1 MINIEKDEPKKK
13 ENETPKSCKKCG
25 ASNVQLYQY
34 DMCKDCLSDWFKKI
48 KIGLKEAE
56 VHHYV

>member
-13 ENETPKSCKKCG
+13 ENEYSKSCKKCG

-34 DMCKDCLSDWFKKI
+34 DLCKDCLSDWFDEIRKD
-48 KIGLKEAE
+48 LKEAK
-56 VHHYV
+56 VFHYV